1 MQRLALSLAPLLLA
15 ALQYGCAGSA
25 ADACERD
32 EDCPSGF
39 CRADRTCAPVEE
51 GDGGGSGDG
60 GPDAAPGDDTGTAG
74 CDPDLDGTI
83 TRAELPLA
91 PGRTATFR
99 VALDATVSTAGTQL
113 PDGKR
118 AWDLSAALPG
128 DVATEAALLD
138 PDGQWWQETFPT
150 ATYATRL
157 SAEADLLGVF
167 ELTETRLRM
176 LGVVSP
182 TAGTTRTELT
192 YDPPVDVLV
201 LPLTPSS
208 AWTVDTTIT
217 GLAQGFAAFYTEGY
231 EARVD
236 ALGTIDTPYG
246 EFPVSRVAV
255 DLTRTVGAVITTKR
269 QFAFVS
275 ECYSTVATI
284 VSQDYEDGAEFT
296 DAAEVRRLA
305 P

>member
-1 MQRLALSLAPLLLA
+1 MNRLALLVVVAV
-15 ALQYGCAGSA
+15 QYGCAGSQ
-25 ADACERD
+25 ADRCERD

-39 CRADRTCAPVEE
+39 CRADLTCAPEGEDAAVE
-51 GDGGGSGDG
+51 GDAGEH
-60 GPDAAPGDDTGTAG
+60 PDADVGG

-83 TRAELPLA
+83 TRDELPLA
-91 PGRTATFR
+91 PGRVATYR

-118 AWDLSAALPG
+118 AWDVSGALAG
-128 DVATEAALLD
+128 DANDEITLID
-138 PDGQWWQETFPT
+138 PVGQWWSTTFPG
-150 ATYATRL
+150 ASYAAPL

-167 ELTETRLRM
+167 ELSETRLRL

-182 TAGTTRTELT
+182 TAGNTRTELT

-208 AWTVDTTIT
+208 AWEVDSTVS
-217 GLAQGFAAFYTEGY
+217 GLAQGIAAFYSERY
-231 EARVD
+231 ESRVD

-255 DLTRTVGAVITTKR
+255 DLTRTVGAAITTKR

-284 VSQDYEDGAEFT
+284 VSQDYEQDAEFT
-296 DAAEVRRLA
+296 DAAEVRRLT